1 MEASLI
7 VGLGNPGRSYAPT
20 RHNAGFMVVD
30 EIARRHAAI
39 FDAGRGEYFRATV
52 ETEGATLHLLKPT
65 TYMNGSGSAV
75 REAMMQLGFLPDRIL
90 IVLDDFQIPLGSLRM
105 RPGGSDGGH
114 NGLASVLDMLGT
126 AAVPRLRCGIG
137 TPAMPANEGKRDF
150 VLEPFEPEELSTARD
165 MVARAADAAAVFAV
179 SGIDRAMNV
188 TNTQ

>member
-1 MEASLI
+1 MEACLI
-7 VGLGNPGRSYAPT
+7 VGLGNPGRVYAST

-30 EIARRHAAI
+30 EIARRRGAA
-39 FDAGRGEYFRATV
+39 FDPGRGEFERASVGTE
-52 ETEGATLHLLKPT
+52 ETRIHLLKPT

-75 REAMMQLGFLPDRIL
+75 REAMEQLGVFPERIL

-126 AAVPRLRCGIG
+126 IAIPRLRCGIG
-137 TPAMPANEGKRDF
+137 TPAMPEKEGKRDF
-150 VLEPFEPEELSTARD
+150 VLEPFEPEELSTART
-165 MVARAADAAAVFAV
+165 MVARAADAAEVFAS
-179 SGIDRAMNV
+179 SGIDRAMNI